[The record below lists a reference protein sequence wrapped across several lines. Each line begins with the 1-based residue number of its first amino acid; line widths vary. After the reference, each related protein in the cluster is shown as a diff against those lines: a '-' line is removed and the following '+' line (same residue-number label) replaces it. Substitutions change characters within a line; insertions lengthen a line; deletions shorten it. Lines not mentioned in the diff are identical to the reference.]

1 MRNRRLLRLLAVLFA
16 FVLVAA
22 ACGDDDDSSSSSSS
36 ESSASSSESDSSSD
50 SGSSDDGLNIGT
62 LLPETGALA
71 FLSEPLVLAV
81 DMAIRDI
88 NAAGGVNGA
97 DVT

>member
-1 MRNRRLLRLLAVLFA
+1 MSKKLLRLLAVLLS
-16 FVLVAA
+16 FVLIVAS
-22 ACGDDDDSSSSSSS
+22 CGDDDDDSSSSASSSSSSSSSS
-36 ESSASSSESDSSSD
+36 ETPDEP
-50 SGSSDDGLNIGT
+50 LNIGT